1 MGQLAGGSCL
11 VLWTVRDLEVGILR
25 EPELIQYGGFSAM
38 KRLQRKEADDKMG
51 VYDTLQLIF
60 SEKLRGI
67 TDYT

>member
-1 MGQLAGGSCL
+1 
-11 VLWTVRDLEVGILR
+11 
-25 EPELIQYGGFSAM
+25 M

>member
-1 MGQLAGGSCL
+1 M
-11 VLWTVRDLEVGILR
+11 GILR

-60 SEKLRGI
+60 SENLGGLLI
-67 TDYT
+67 TPDHCVI

>member
-1 MGQLAGGSCL
+1 M
-11 VLWTVRDLEVGILR
+11 RDLEAGLLR
-25 EPELIQYGGFSAM
+25 EPELVQYGGFSAM